1 MEELIIIRTVDRKV
15 LGGLINKEEEK
26 KNACG
31 DGRQMMLSDS
41 YDLSYSQ
48 SIIYNA

>member
-1 MEELIIIRTVDRKV
+1 MKQTLVQMEELIIRTVDRKV

-41 YDLSYSQ
+41 
-48 SIIYNA
+48 